1 MRPGAI
7 IGPLLLIGLGVL
19 FLVNNMGLHLPLG
32 YMIRTFWPVILI
44 VVGLVQIAN
53 AVAGRHGSIAGGA
66 IVTLLGCLFL
76 LQQLWDVSFRHT
88 WPVLLIG
95 VGAIGLL
102 RALVGPAIW
111 IRHGGNRF
119 MRGGLPR

>member
-7 IGPLLLIGLGVL
+7 IGPVLLIALGVL
-19 FLVNNMGLHLPLG
+19 FLLNNMGLHLPLG
-32 YMIRTFWPVILI
+32 YIIRTFWPVILI
-44 VVGLVQIAN
+44 IVGLAQIAN
-53 AVAGRHGSIAGGA
+53 ASAGRHGSIAGGA
-66 IVTLLGCLFL
+66 IVTILGCLFL

-102 RALVGPAIW
+102 RALLGPAMW
-111 IRHGGNRF
+111 MGRGADRF